1 MNLFRND
8 TIAKRIR
15 RINYGEFFF
24 FFFDSVCVLYYKC
37 HQVSLD
43 TGESHKD
50 SAKWIK
56 NKKAP
61 S

>member
-8 TIAKRIR
+8 TIARRIR

-43 TGESHKD
+43 TGESYKD
-50 SAKWIK
+50 SAKRIK

-61 S
+61 R